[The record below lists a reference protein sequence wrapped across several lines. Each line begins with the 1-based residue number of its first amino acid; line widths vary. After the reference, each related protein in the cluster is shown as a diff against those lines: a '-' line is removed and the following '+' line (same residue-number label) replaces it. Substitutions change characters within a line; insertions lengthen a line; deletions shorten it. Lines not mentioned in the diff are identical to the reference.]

1 MSRSRRG
8 RFATVGA
15 ARRRAHGRDG
25 RLRERQARTSAP
37 AATAPPGSAPTQII
51 VGSIA
56 NVTGPLSSGFAPIVN
71 GVQAYFSMINA
82 EGGVDGRTLKLAYQ
96 EDDQGSP
103 TTDLSVA
110 QKLVQQ
116 NNVFAVVGVGTPF
129 FGGAAYLAQTGTPTF
144 GYAVSTD
151 WPGPAHPVRGL
162 RLGAVLPLRGARGRL
177 SGPAVGRQVDRRD
190 LLRRA
195 PVGRRLQGGHHGHAG
210 SRAQRVVHRPQPRV
224 RRRPHARRPADEEQ
238 QRRHV
243 LLLPRCQRERGIRP
257 GHQPERPHHEAGVVQ
272 RL

>member
-8 RFATVGA
+8 RFATVGVAVVALTIGMA
-15 ARRRAHGRDG
+15 ACGNANKGVSSGGGSQGVSAH
-25 RLRERQARTSAP
+25 
-37 AATAPPGSAPTQII
+37 QIV

-71 GVQAYFSMINA
+71 GVEAYFSMINA

-110 QKLVQQ
+110 QQLVQQ
-116 NNVFAVVGVGTPF
+116 NKVLAVVAVATPF

-151 WPGPAHPVRGL
+151 F
-162 RLGAVLPLRGARGRL
+162 
-177 SGPAVGRQVDRRD
+177 QD
-190 LLRRA
+190 
-195 PVGRRLQGGHHGHAG
+195 
-210 SRAQRVVHRPQPRV
+210 
-224 RRRPHARRPADEEQ
+224 
-238 QRRHV
+238 
-243 LLLPRCQRERGIRP
+243 
-257 GHQPERPHHEAGVVQ
+257 
-272 RL
+272 